1 MMFSKDETQVT
12 LLDYQIMVR
21 LHPARDIWY
30 FLAAITDAEFR
41 KAHLDDLVIKIL
53 HYSFLY

>member
-1 MMFSKDETQVT
+1 MFSEDETQVM

-30 FLAAITDAEFR
+30 FLAATTDAEFR

-53 HYSFLY
+53 HYSYLY

>member
-1 MMFSKDETQVT
+1 MMFSEDETQVM

-30 FLAAITDAEFR
+30 FLSAASDAEFR
-41 KAHLDDLVIKIL
+41 TAHLRNLVTRNSTF
-53 HYSFLY
+53 SF